1 MNSDKFKV
9 TANRGIWGNL
19 MMVGTIAFVTL
30 PFIGLFVM
38 LDNTAVLVMGL
49 PFFAI
54 SVVLFIH
61 NIAFYIK
68 VDGNQIKGRTSRGR
82 GYQFQVSDIT
92 KVTCSH
98 KTIQGAHGVGT
109 RQNYMTI
116 TADSERIEIKDS
128 MGGFETMAAYLL
140 HKSETGELSSS
151 AISGYAKRL
160 LGEYA
165 EDKNKDDS
173 GRALFVVIFVLM
185 VVWMVILATR

>member
-1 MNSDKFKV
+1 MGKLND
-9 TANRGIWGNL
+9 G
-19 MMVGTIAFVTL
+19 GTIAFVTL
-30 PFIGLFVM
+30 PFIGLFAI
-38 LDNTAVLVMGL
+38 LDNIAVLVMGL

-68 VDGNQIKGRTSRGR
+68 VDGNQIKGRTSRGH

-98 KTIQGAHGVGT
+98 RTIQGAHGVGT

-116 TADSERIEIKDS
+116 TAGSEKVEIKDS

-140 HKSETGELSSS
+140 
-151 AISGYAKRL
+151 
-160 LGEYA
+160 
-165 EDKNKDDS
+165 
-173 GRALFVVIFVLM
+173 
-185 VVWMVILATR
+185 

>member
-38 LDNTAVLVMGL
+38 LDNIAVLVMGL

-109 RQNYMTI
+109 RQNNMTI
-116 TADSERIEIKDS
+116 ATSSEKIEIKDS
-128 MGGFETMAAYLL
+128 MDGFETMAAYLL
-140 HKSETGELSSS
+140 HKLEAGELSSS
-151 AISGYAKRL
+151 AVSGYAKGL
-160 LGEYA
+160 LGEYT

-173 GRALFVVIFVLM
+173 GRVLFVVIFVLM

>member
-38 LDNTAVLVMGL
+38 LDNIAVLVMGL

-54 SVVLFIH
+54 SVVLLIR
-61 NIAFYIK
+61 NIAFFIK
-68 VDGNQIKGRTSRGR
+68 VDGNQIKGRTFRGR

-98 KTIQGAHGVGT
+98 RSIKGAHGVGT

-116 TADSERIEIKDS
+116 TAGSEKVEIKDS

-140 HKSETGELSSS
+140 RKSETGELSSS
-151 AISGYAKRL
+151 AISGYAKQFLR
-160 LGEYA
+160 EYA

-173 GRALFVVIFVLM
+173 GRVLFVVIFAIM